1 MLDDNFIDKFTIASA
16 AKALASASVWVTP
29 TKFLK
34 AMNLMLWQAEQT

>member
-1 MLDDNFIDKFTIASA
+1 MGNIIFENFTITSA
-16 AKALASASVWVTP
+16 ANALASASVWVTP